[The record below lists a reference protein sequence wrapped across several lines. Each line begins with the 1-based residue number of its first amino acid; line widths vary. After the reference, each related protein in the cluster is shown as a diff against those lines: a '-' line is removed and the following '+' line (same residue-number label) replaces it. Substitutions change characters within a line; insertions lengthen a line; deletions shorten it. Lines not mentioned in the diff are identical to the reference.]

1 MEVKIKTLVDKQEG
15 INITNVYRKLV
26 GVKMLMLSI
35 THESQK
41 TQVKIVVLFANT
53 KLIYRSSFVSKQ
65 VSAFL

>member
-26 GVKMLMLSI
+26 GVKMPMLSI

-41 TQVKIVVLFANT
+41 TQVKTVVLCANT
-53 KLIYRSSFVSKQ
+53 KLVYRSSFVSKQ